1 MPASQARGS
10 QNSFGDGPLYH
21 FSSAMTPRYH
31 STNHQRTG
39 RPPHQPTRTQNIM
52 TASSVASAPGKCILF
67 GEHSVVY
74 GYPAVAAAL
83 SDLRIYVE
91 AALHADGP
99 FMEVVLC
106 DLPSAQTGTACSL
119 SACRLRPFA
128 MGCRLPL
135 AAFEPHGGIPHRRLT
150 FRFPHSTISLHSC
163 LSWIAATCTLSVLV
177 HGPATPALRTA
188 ASTTRSADPC
198 AEC

>member
-1 MPASQARGS
+1 
-10 QNSFGDGPLYH
+10 
-21 FSSAMTPRYH
+21 
-31 STNHQRTG
+31 
-39 RPPHQPTRTQNIM
+39 M

-91 AALHADGP
+91 AACTPTAPLWKWSCVIYRA
-99 FMEVVLC
+99 LKQ
-106 DLPSAQTGTACSL
+106 AQAARLFL
-119 SACRLRPFA
+119 SACHLRPFA

-163 LSWIAATCTLSVLV
+163 LSWIAAPLYLV
-177 HGPATPALRTA
+177 C
-188 ASTTRSADPC
+188 SC
-198 AEC
+198 AWAYYPSSSNSRIHNKE

>member
-1 MPASQARGS
+1 
-10 QNSFGDGPLYH
+10 
-21 FSSAMTPRYH
+21 
-31 STNHQRTG
+31 
-39 RPPHQPTRTQNIM
+39 M

-106 DLPSAQTGTACSL
+106 DLPSAQTGTGGAPVSL
-119 SACRLRPFA
+119 CMPFETIRDGMSSSSCGVRTSWWDPSPPPDLQISALNNLITF
-128 MGCRLPL
+128 LPEL
-135 AAFEPHGGIPHRRLT
+135 D
-150 FRFPHSTISLHSC
+150 
-163 LSWIAATCTLSVLV
+163 
-177 HGPATPALRTA
+177 
-188 ASTTRSADPC
+188 RSALYLVCSC
-198 AEC
+198 AWAYYPSSSNSRIHNKE